1 MIWLLLTIIS
11 ATGIFLIFKLLGR
24 FKIPIL
30 NVIVL
35 NYLVAALLGF
45 VIYGK
50 INFSEIINALWFPV
64 SFIIGF
70 LFIANFFLIGLSSN
84 KVGISI
90 TTVASKM
97 SVAIP
102 MAFSIIYYREPIQFL
117 KVFGLVLALV
127 AVAMAVIQKN
137 KTKSKAFAKTL
148 LPAVLFIGMG
158 ITDSSVKYAQQ
169 AYVPDS
175 EASVFSAALFGIA
188 FLFGLL
194 SLFLKKDSI
203 KPFRKTKTYVAGI
216 SLGIVNFGSIY
227 FIIRCLNSG
236 VFQSSIVF
244 GMANISVV
252 TLSVIIGTVFF
263 KEKLSKLNYI
273 GIVLAI
279 TAIVILSLTR

>member
-11 ATGIFLIFKLLGR
+11 ATGIFLTFKLLGQ

-35 NYLVAALLGF
+35 NYFVAAILGF

-50 INFSEIINALWFPV
+50 INFFEILNALWFPV

-102 MAFSIIYYREPIQFL
+102 MAFSIIYYKEPIQFL

-148 LPAVLFIGMG
+148 LPAILFFGMG
-158 ITDSSVKYAQQ
+158 ITDSSVKFAQQ

-175 EASVFSAALFGIA
+175 EASVFSATLFGIA

-194 SLFLKKDSI
+194 SLFFKKNSL
-203 KPFRKTKTYVAGI
+203 KPFKKLKTYVAGV

-227 FIIRCLNSG
+227 FIILCLNSG

-263 KEKLSKLNYI
+263 KEKLTKLNYM